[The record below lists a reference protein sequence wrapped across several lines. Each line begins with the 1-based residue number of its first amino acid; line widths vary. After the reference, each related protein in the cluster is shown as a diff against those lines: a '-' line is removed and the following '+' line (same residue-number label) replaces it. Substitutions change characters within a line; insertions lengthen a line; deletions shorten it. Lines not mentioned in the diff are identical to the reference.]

1 MPESIFKSDAA
12 CWKELKQGNP
22 EALGYLYDT
31 YIDRLFHTAFKMT
44 DNRELAKDALQ
55 EVFIEIWHYRNSI
68 GDVNHSHSYL
78 AKVLKSIILKKVK
91 TKLVINTLSDN
102 EHGIEQDDNIEQ
114 AIISAD
120 LATEQK
126 CRLQKALSQ
135 LTLRQKQVVR
145 MRFFEGLTYEQIAIK
160 LSMNYQSVNNLAF
173 RAMLNLRKQM
183 QPVAS
188 AIAVLWVVF

>member
-1 MPESIFKSDAA
+1 MTECTFRSDVA

-68 GDVNHSHSYL
+68 GEVNHSHSYL

-91 TKLVINTLSDN
+91 TKLVINVLSDN
-102 EHGIEQDDNIEQ
+102 EQGIDFDDNIEQ
-114 AIISAD
+114 TIIQTD
-120 LATEQK
+120 LAREQK
-126 CRLQKALSQ
+126 SRLHKALSQ
-135 LTLRQKQVVR
+135 LTARQKQVVQL
-145 MRFFEGLTYEQIAIK
+145 RFFEGLTYEQIAVK

-183 QPVAS
+183 QPVAP
-188 AIAVLWVVF
+188 AIAVTACLV